1 MTYKFTN
8 YASTTLAAGITTSAT
23 TITLASGGGSLFPSL
38 SAGDYF
44 YGTLVD
50 SSNNLEIVLVTA
62 RSTDTLTVTRAQ
74 DGSTARA
81 FLTGD
86 KFELRVTAAFLGGL
100 KADAKAELLA
110 AANSWAGINTFTQNM
125 AIGTTLGAWN
135 TGYNAWQLGAAA
147 SIATASDLSVTVASN
162 ALITTGGSTL
172 YQAAGYATRWR
183 QLNGVH
189 LFSAAASGAANAAI
203 TWTDV
208 AAISA
213 GGMDVTGTITTK
225 GANGALYMTDRN
237 TSTNNWALYSQSNI
251 VRLYSGVAG
260 ALGDKFTF
268 DSTGNFIATANVTAY
283 SDERLKTNWKPLGA
297 DFLPALAKVKA
308 GIYDRVDCD
317 LTQVGVSAQSLRE
330 VMPEAVHEDLDGML
344 SVSYGSAALA
354 ACVELAKRVV
364 ALEKELAA
372 LKG

>member
-8 YASTTLAAGITTSAT
+8 YASTTLAAGITSAAT

-74 DGSTARA
+74 DGSAARA

-110 AANSWAGINTFTQNM
+110 ATNSWAGVNTFTQNM

-135 TGYNAWQLGAAA
+135 SGYNAWQLGAGA

-162 ALITTGGSTL
+162 AIVVAGGGSN
-172 YQAAGYATRWR
+172 YQAAGYATRWK

-189 LFSAAASGAANAAI
+189 TFSTAVSGAAAGAI
-203 TWTDV
+203 TWVDV
-208 AAISA
+208 AMISS
-213 GGMDVTGTITTK
+213 GGMDITGTITTK
-225 GANGALYMTDRN
+225 GAAAAFYMIDRT

-260 ALGDKFTF
+260 ATGDKFTF
-268 DSTGNFIATANVTAY
+268 DSTGSFIATGNVTGY
-283 SDERLKTNWKPLGA
+283 SDERLKTNWRVLGQ
-297 DFLPALAKVKA
+297 DFITSLANVKS

-317 LTQVGVSAQSLRE
+317 LTQIGVSAQSLRE
-330 VMPEAVHEDLDGML
+330 VMPDAVHEDLDGML
-344 SVSYGSAALA
+344 SVSYGNAALA